1 MNKNTY
7 TFKYRRSVKID
18 LNSHR
23 IGGGVYAVMKESEK
37 RQELLQGEQIDTS
50 KQSIS
55 EQIKQM
61 PHENVMKA
69 VWANLKGEKLTYPGI
84 DNLIGIAR
92 MQWVMIDIHYDDYNF
107 TEKEYFEIAKF
118 AMNKWPQ
125 EARRVHADK
134 LTPEHYYEV
143 CKIMAQQGVF
153 WAPDYNKLQQVNI
166 GEGRNPVFDIMQ
178 IAWNSCEDAEYRK
191 ILNYNIN
198 DYLKRHYGF
207 VMKTMFQHNDSINR
221 NRIRES

>member
-18 LNSHR
+18 LDSHR

-84 DNLIGIAR
+84 DNFIGIAR

-134 LTPEHYYEV
+134 LSAGHFYSVMSIALAV
-143 CKIMAQQGVF
+143 CRDEKKKRYIQKRINEYSKTF
-153 WAPDYNKLQQVNI
+153 
-166 GEGRNPVFDIMQ
+166 RNGQ
-178 IAWNSCEDAEYRK
+178 INEANGICQTR
-191 ILNYNIN
+191 
-198 DYLKRHYGF
+198 
-207 VMKTMFQHNDSINR
+207 
-221 NRIRES
+221 